1 MNPQIDQ
8 YLLNGCMRCK
18 YGGTPACKVHRWQE
32 ELTLLRQLVLESGLQ
47 EELKWSI
54 PCYTYAGKNVATVSA
69 FKDFACLSF
78 FKGSL
83 LSDPL
88 YLLHKPGESSQ
99 AARTLQFTSPAQV
112 AAQAEAIRTFL
123 AEAIELEKAGRQVIF
138 SKNPEPVPVELLT
151 QLEENPAFKEA
162 FFALTPGQRRAYIIY
177 FSQPKQTQTRLG
189 RIEKYKQQIL
199 EGRPFFEKNKRKE
212 S

>member
-8 YLLNGCMRCK
+8 YLINGCMRCK

-32 ELTLLRQLVLESGLQ
+32 ELNLLRQLVLESGLQ

-69 FKDFACLSF
+69 FKDYACLSF

-83 LSDPL
+83 LTDPL
-88 YLLHKPGESSQ
+88 QLLHKPGERSQ
-99 AARTLQFTSPAQV
+99 AARTLKFTSPAQV
-112 AAQAEAIRTFL
+112 AAQAVAIRTFL
-123 AEAIELEKAGRQVIF
+123 AEAIELEKAGRQVVF
-138 SKNPEPVPVELLT
+138 AKNPEPLPAELLA
-151 QLEENPAFKEA
+151 QLEESTELKKA
-162 FFALTPGQRRAYIIY
+162 FFSLSPGQQRAYIIY

-189 RIEKYKQQIL
+189 RIEKYRQQIL
-199 EGRPFFEKNKRKE
+199 EGKPFFDKKKRE
-212 S
+212 ET